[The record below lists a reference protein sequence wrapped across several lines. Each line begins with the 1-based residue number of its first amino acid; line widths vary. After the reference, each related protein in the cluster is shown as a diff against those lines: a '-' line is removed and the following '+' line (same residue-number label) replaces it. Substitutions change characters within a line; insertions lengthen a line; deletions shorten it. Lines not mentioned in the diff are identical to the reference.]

1 MTHPRTHSLFLYVSS
16 AYRCPENSHYELCGS
31 ACPLTCMGLGSPV
44 NCTIPCVETCTCD
57 PGFVRSGSECV
68 PSSQCGCSFNGHYVP
83 AGEAF
88 GQMMLVSGFVI
99 APWREDI
106 WNAKT
111 KAVGKESTARWK
123 MALGTVI
130 LSPKAPV
137 WHWVTPTT
145 TPLTGSTLISR
156 YYSVNTRELQFL

>member
-1 MTHPRTHSLFLYVSS
+1 
-16 AYRCPENSHYELCGS
+16 
-31 ACPLTCMGLGSPV
+31 MGLGSPV
-44 NCTIPCVETCTCD
+44 NCTIPCVETCTLILVLFGVD
-57 PGFVRSGSECV
+57 LNVYLHPNVV
-68 PSSQCGCSFNGHYVP
+68 LSFNGHTFLL
-83 AGEAF
+83 ERLS

-99 APWREDI
+99 APWRVDI

-111 KAVGKESTARWK
+111 KAVGMESTARWK

-156 YYSVNTRELQFL
+156 YYSVNTRELTLI

>member
-1 MTHPRTHSLFLYVSS
+1 MLKHALVILVLFGVDLNVYLHPNVAVLSMDTTFLLERLS
-16 AYRCPENSHYELCGS
+16 
-31 ACPLTCMGLGSPV
+31 
-44 NCTIPCVETCTCD
+44 
-57 PGFVRSGSECV
+57 
-68 PSSQCGCSFNGHYVP
+68 
-83 AGEAF
+83 

-99 APWREDI
+99 APWRVDI

-111 KAVGKESTARWK
+111 KAVGMESTARWK

-156 YYSVNTRELQFL
+156 YYSVNTRELTLI